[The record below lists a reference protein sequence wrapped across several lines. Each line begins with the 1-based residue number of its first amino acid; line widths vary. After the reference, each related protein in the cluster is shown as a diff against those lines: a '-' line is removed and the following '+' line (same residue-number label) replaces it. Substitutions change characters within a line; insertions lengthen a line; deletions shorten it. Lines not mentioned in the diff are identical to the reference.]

1 MFVPFK
7 SYEDIPPLTK
17 EYVVYV
23 ADTKSIEEVSLDDIN
38 GLVLM
43 LSEDEVQEEGWV
55 Q

>member
-1 MFVPFK
+1 MFAPFK

-43 LSEDEVQEEGWV
+43 LSEVDLHEEEFVQ
-55 Q
+55 

>member
-1 MFVPFK
+1 MFAPFK
-7 SYEDIPPLTK
+7 SYDDIPPLTK

-23 ADTKSIEEVSLDDIN
+23 ADTKSIEEIPLDDIN

-43 LSEDEVQEEGWV
+43 LSEAEVQEEGWV

>member
-1 MFVPFK
+1 MFAPFK

-23 ADTKSIEEVSLDDIN
+23 ADTKSIEEISLDDIN

-43 LSEDEVQEEGWV
+43 LSEVEVQQEEWA